1 MLAEL
6 AAVPNSVAER
16 FFPPSFHVAGR
27 KTILLTTFS
36 AETLLARM
44 LL

>member
-1 MLAEL
+1 MLAGL

-16 FFPPSFHVAGR
+16 FFPPSFHDAGR
-27 KTILLTTFS
+27 KTILLAAFLV
-36 AETLLARM
+36 ETLLACM